1 MFLVIPAVDIQQG
14 RAVRLF
20 EGDPSRETVYY
31 DDPVDAARHWDG
43 LGAPWLHVVDLD
55 AALGR
60 GDNRAAIAQI
70 AGAVGAKVEVGGGVR
85 SVAVATALLE
95 RVERV
100 VLGTVAIREP
110 AVMDGLLA
118 TYGPERV
125 CVSVDARGD
134 RVAVAGWAE
143 LTDIDAAEFAAS
155 LAERGVQHLI
165 FTDVGRDGTLL
176 GVDPDPVA
184 RVRDAFPGDLVAGG
198 GVATQDDIDTYER
211 LGLQGAIVGRALYEG
226 TVRYPRTA

>member
-1 MFLVIPAVDIQQG
+1 MFLVIPAVDIQRG

-20 EGDPSRETVYY
+20 EGDPARETVYY
-31 DDPVDAARHWDG
+31 DDPVTAARHWDD

-60 GDNRAAIAQI
+60 GDNRSRIAEV
-70 AGAVGAKVEVGGGVR
+70 ASAVRARVEVGGGVR
-85 SVAVATALLE
+85 SVAAAAALLE

-110 AVMDGLLA
+110 AVLDALLT

-125 CVSVDARGD
+125 CVSVDAKEG

-143 LTDIDAAEFAAS
+143 VTEVAADAFARS
-155 LAERGVQHLI
+155 LAERGLTHLI
-165 FTDVGRDGTLL
+165 FTDVSRDGTLM
-176 GVDPDPVA
+176 GVDPEPVA
-184 RVRDAFPGDLVAGG
+184 RVRDAFPGELVAGG
-198 GVATQDDIDTYER
+198 GVATQVDLDTYER